1 MDKITRWVFMLIAAA
16 LLMYACCQFL
26 AVQQNLQYAGA
37 CLDELKKTA
46 DHLAQENEV
55 LSRRIAERR
64 VAEQAAEAGTAI
76 WKEKKEN

>member
-55 LSRRIAERR
+55 LSRRIAEQRG
-64 VAEQAAEAGTAI
+64 AEQAAEAGAAI